1 MLLESCCGSMTTAQ
15 SSVELAV
22 VFSTGLMISVGHC
35 VGMCGPI
42 AAAYSA
48 AQNGLGRIG
57 FGGALLT
64 YHLGRVVT
72 YTGLGAAFGLL
83 GSTLGWSRFG
93 TAAQGGIS
101 LFAGALMVALALGLL
116 GWIPT
121 DRLLER
127 GGLGGKVVCGASRLL
142 RTRSHAGRFGLG
154 LLNGL
159 LPCGPVYAM
168 ALAAAGTGSVS
179 RGALVMFLFGV
190 ATIPALFAVGL
201 GSSWFAPRV
210 RQRLYHAGAVLVMF
224 LGVQLALRGTA
235 AIGLLPHLRFG
246 ELVIF

>member
-1 MLLESCCGSMTTAQ
+1 MTTAQ

-48 AQNGLGRIG
+48 AQNGLGRLG

-64 YHLGRVVT
+64 YHAGRVVT

-121 DRLLER
+121 DRLLEK
-127 GGLGGKVVCGASRLL
+127 GGFGGKVVCGASRLL
-142 RTRSHAGRFGLG
+142 RTRSYAGRFGLG
-154 LLNGL
+154 LFDERGL
-159 LPCGPVYAM
+159 GQAFDERAHPAE
-168 ALAAAGTGSVS
+168 
-179 RGALVMFLFGV
+179 LFV
-190 ATIPALFAVGL
+190 AVGQL
-201 GSSWFAPRV
+201 TGIGREKKKGQDEQPRAEDHQLV
-210 RQRLYHAGAVLVMF
+210 GIESAQR
-224 LGVQLALRGTA
+224 
-235 AIGLLPHLRFG
+235 
-246 ELVIF
+246 